1 MTNVDI
7 NTIGNTAFSTT
18 NRESL
23 VITKI
28 LSTFFSKKKK
38 KKRLRSLF
46 ALCRRSMRLVINRAQ
61 VAFYQMRAYQSIRY
75 AVLGISITIP
85 FTLSI

>member
-38 KKRLRSLF
+38 KKKDCVVFLRF
-46 ALCRRSMRLVINRAQ
+46 VGAQ
-61 VAFYQMRAYQSIRY
+61 
-75 AVLGISITIP
+75 
-85 FTLSI
+85 

>member
-23 VITKI
+23 VIIKI
-28 LSTFFSKKKK
+28 LSTFFSKKK

-75 AVLGISITIP
+75 AVLGISINIP

>member
-38 KKRLRSLF
+38 KDCVVFLRF
-46 ALCRRSMRLVINRAQ
+46 VGAQ
-61 VAFYQMRAYQSIRY
+61 
-75 AVLGISITIP
+75 
-85 FTLSI
+85 

>member
-38 KKRLRSLF
+38 KK
-46 ALCRRSMRLVINRAQ
+46 
-61 VAFYQMRAYQSIRY
+61 VA
-75 AVLGISITIP
+75 
-85 FTLSI
+85 

>member
-28 LSTFFSKKKK
+28 LSTFFSKK

>member
-28 LSTFFSKKKK
+28 LSTFFFQKK

-61 VAFYQMRAYQSIRY
+61 VAFYQMRAFQSIRY